1 MIRYEMSADEQIED
15 IKKRL
20 GKAEKDYSKTVLA
33 RALKRVA
40 KNYKTVLSKETVAT
54 YQLKS
59 GEIKKIITTKR
70 SSDRNQVMYYIKAK
84 SYSRL
89 LPYYKVN
96 KLEPQPKGGKRI
108 KYKGKVLKSSTL
120 KVIKNGFW
128 IPGKKKSDNGDGN
141 VSSRGIIMSRPSN
154 LKTGPASRKPTK
166 DWIAYSPSV
175 AVATSRKQSNDKAQA
190 SSMELLKKRIDHEID
205 VVLRK
210 WEKKGR

>member
-1 MIRYEMSADEQIED
+1 MIRYEMSLDEQIED
-15 IKKRL
+15 IKRRL
-20 GKAEKDYSKTVLA
+20 GDAEKDYSKTVLA
-33 RALKRVA
+33 RALKRA
-40 KNYKTVLSKETVAT
+40 AANYKTVLAKETVAT

-59 GEIKKIITTKR
+59 GEIKKLITITRGTGLK
-70 SSDRNQVMYYIKAK
+70 VMYYVKAK

-108 KYKGKVLKSSTL
+108 KYKGKVLKSSSL

-128 IPGKKKSDNGDGN
+128 IQGKSKSGGESSS
-141 VSSRGIIMSRPSN
+141 SSRGIIMSRPSN
-154 LKTGPASRKPTK
+154 LRTGPASRKPTK
-166 DWIAYSPSV
+166 DWIAYSPAI
-175 AVATSRKQSNDKAQA
+175 AVATSKKESNDKAQA

>member
-1 MIRYEMSADEQIED
+1 MIRYEISLDEQIED
-15 IKKRL
+15 IKRRL
-20 GKAEKDYSKTVLA
+20 GDAEKDYSKTVLA
-33 RALKRVA
+33 RALKRA
-40 KNYKTVLSKETVAT
+40 AANYKTVLAKETVST

-59 GEIKKIITTKR
+59 GEIKKLITITRGAGLK
-70 SSDRNQVMYYIKAK
+70 VMYYVKAK

-128 IPGKKKSDNGDGN
+128 IKGKKKSDNGDGST
-141 VSSRGIIMSRPSN
+141 SSRGIIMSRPSN
-154 LKTGPASRKPTK
+154 LKTGPASRKPSK
-166 DWIAYSPSV
+166 DWIAYSPPV